1 MYVQYP
7 PPTSLL
13 WPKMR
18 GGLAIRTT
26 PRTSEQ
32 AAANRKTQRSSSR
45 KTERVMTKTG
55 EEKRMVVESPRG
67 SLSKVVKRKSLKSR
81 LSKRGKCNLVK
92 EVKMKRIRRPPVAA
106 TAIRRKIAVGWLC
119 GKGFILFLAGW
130 SWSEKGLE
138 EICSHLVEQGFV
150 PLFIRTKAITSC
162 CRFDV

>member
-1 MYVQYP
+1 MSNQAHHTQPICFSAVYEQYP

-32 AAANRKTQRSSSR
+32 AAANRKTPQRSSSR

-67 SLSKVVKRKSLKSR
+67 SLSKVVKRKSLKSGE
-81 LSKRGKCNLVK
+81 LFKTLQKGKV
-92 EVKMKRIRRPPVAA
+92 
-106 TAIRRKIAVGWLC
+106 
-119 GKGFILFLAGW
+119 
-130 SWSEKGLE
+130 
-138 EICSHLVEQGFV
+138 
-150 PLFIRTKAITSC
+150 
-162 CRFDV
+162 

>member
-1 MYVQYP
+1 
-7 PPTSLL
+7 
-13 WPKMR
+13 MR

-32 AAANRKTQRSSSR
+32 AAANRKTPQRSSSR

-106 TAIRRKIAVGWLC
+106 TAIKRKIAVGWLSE
-119 GKGFILFLAGW
+119 KGFILFLAGLAR
-130 SWSEKGLE
+130 KG
-138 EICSHLVEQGFV
+138 
-150 PLFIRTKAITSC
+150 IRK
-162 CRFDV
+162 DL